1 MTAIRSFETPRE
13 GDLGLRR
20 IANAAGLSIER
31 PAERVPLRHRAP
43 GASGA
48 DARQPD
54 PGLAARRRHRPAVPA
69 HRRRRASVVEAV
81 GPGGRVDVAAAD
93 DRFVWEGATARAC
106 GTG

>member
-20 IANAAGLSIER
+20 IGNGVGPVGQASCR
-31 PAERVPLRHRAP
+31 T
-43 GASGA
+43 GASSPSSTSRGAA

-69 HRRRRASVVEAV
+69 DRRRGAAVVEVV
-81 GPGGRVDVAAAD
+81 GPGARVDVGAAA
-93 DRFVWEGATARAC
+93 DRFVWEGETPACAT
-106 GTG
+106 G